1 MSSVYGLD
9 YFDLPSSPNISSS
22 SNFANSVK
30 FEINC
35 QNGTMRDLKIIW
47 TEKPMGKGKVTYSGG
62 PYQKYSIRDVLDG
75 TYQRNLFKYI
85 WLDKYQ

>member
-9 YFDLPSSPNISSS
+9 YFDLPSTPNISSS

-35 QNGTMRDLKIIW
+35 QNDYRILPMNSTTEFQWVLK
-47 TEKPMGKGKVTYSGG
+47 
-62 PYQKYSIRDVLDG
+62 L
-75 TYQRNLFKYI
+75 
-85 WLDKYQ
+85 